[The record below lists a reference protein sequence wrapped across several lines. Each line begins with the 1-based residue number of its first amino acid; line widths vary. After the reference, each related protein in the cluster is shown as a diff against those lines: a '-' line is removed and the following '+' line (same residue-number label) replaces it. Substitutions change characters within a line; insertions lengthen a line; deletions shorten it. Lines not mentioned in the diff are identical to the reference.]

1 MIWQARA
8 YCKPRVDVACG
19 VSPAAPVNPGPLD
32 WGAGADVQIIREN
45 HQERFFVTSRVWS
58 LSVASLRNGAEPAPS
73 AKHSMIPAPVSLPQG
88 RRTDKSKTAQTALE
102 APLRKLDL
110 QSIEQEIRC
119 RILRH
124 RTASIPNRVS
134 RPGERSLPS
143 GEGPH
148 RDGGLPNPRRTA
160 PCLAASAD

>member
-8 YCKPRVDVACG
+8 CCKPRVDVACG

-32 WGAGADVQIIREN
+32 WGAGAEVQIIREN
-45 HQERFFVTSRVWS
+45 HQERFFVTNRVWF
-58 LSVASLRNGAEPAPS
+58 LSVASLRNGAEPLQARAFNDSNAPRVCHRAIARTR
-73 AKHSMIPAPVSLPQG
+73 AKV
-88 RRTDKSKTAQTALE
+88 
-102 APLRKLDL
+102 RKLR
-110 QSIEQEIRC
+110 SKHPCRKSTYRRIEQEIRC

-134 RPGERSLPS
+134 SLGERSLPS

-148 RDGGLPNPRRTA
+148 RDAGLPNPRRTA